1 MEKNRPDHRLIAAV
15 ATDAGEYK
23 TEAAVNGKETMVE
36 RFVRCALSGVE
47 LFGRLDGDRIEI
59 LDGPYYERIRP
70 TGRFVD
76 VERATLL
83 CPVIPSK
90 IILVGLNYRA
100 HVKQSQSATEVP
112 ANPVLF
118 LKPPT
123 SLLGPDGDI
132 LYPDGV
138 DRVDYEAE
146 LGVVIGRRG
155 HRIPIDSAYDYIFGY
170 TCVNDVTARKIQKQD
185 GQWTRGKGFNTFC
198 PVGPYVVS
206 GIDAS
211 DLSVE
216 AYLNGQRKQYGRTSD
231 LIFSIPYLVHFISSV
246 MTLLP
251 GDIISTGTPEG
262 IDPMQKGDTIEVR
275 VENVGSL
282 VNRIV

>member
-1 MEKNRPDHRLIAAV
+1 MEQ
-15 ATDAGEYK
+15 
-23 TEAAVNGKETMVE
+23 
-36 RFVRCALSGVE
+36 FVRCALSGVE
-47 LFGRLDGDRIEI
+47 LFGRLDGRRMEI

-76 VERATLL
+76 VDQVRLL
-83 CPVIPSK
+83 CPVAPSK
-90 IILVGLNYRA
+90 IILVGLNYRK
-100 HVKQSQSATEVP
+100 HVEHSQSATEVP

-123 SLLGPDGDI
+123 ALLEPNGDI
-132 LYPDGV
+132 IYPEGV

-146 LGVVIGRRG
+146 LGVVVGRRG
-155 HRIPIDSAYDYIFGY
+155 YCIPVDRADDYIFGY
-170 TCVNDVTARKIQKQD
+170 TCVNDVTARKIQKLD

-198 PVGPYVVS
+198 PVGPYVVR

-216 AYLNGQRKQYGRTSD
+216 AYLNGQRKQYGRTSE
-231 LIFSIPYLVHFISSV
+231 LIFSIPYLVNFISSV

-251 GDIISTGTPEG
+251 GDVISTGTPEG

-275 VENVGSL
+275 VEHVGSL

>member
-1 MEKNRPDHRLIAAV
+1 
-15 ATDAGEYK
+15 
-23 TEAAVNGKETMVE
+23 VE
-36 RFVRCALSGVE
+36 RYVRCALSGVE
-47 LFGRLDGDRIEI
+47 LFGRLEDGRIEI
-59 LDGPYYERIRP
+59 LDGPYYERVRP
-70 TGRFVD
+70 TGRYVD
-76 VERATLL
+76 LERVRLL
-83 CPVIPSK
+83 CPVAPSK

-100 HVKQSQSATEVP
+100 HVQHSQSATEVP

-123 SLLGPDGDI
+123 SLVGPDGDI
-132 LYPDGV
+132 VYPDAV

-146 LGVVIGRRG
+146 LGVVIGRKG
-155 HRIPIDSAYDYIFGY
+155 HSIPIDRAEEYIFGY

-185 GQWTRGKGFNTFC
+185 GQWTRGKGFDTFC
-198 PVGPYVVS
+198 PIGPHVVR

-211 DLSVE
+211 NLSVE
-216 AYLNGQRKQYGRTSD
+216 AYLNGQRKQSGRTSD
-231 LIFSIPYLVHFISSV
+231 LIFSIPFLVHFISSV

-251 GDIISTGTPEG
+251 GDVISTGTPEG

-282 VNRIV
+282 INKII

>member
-1 MEKNRPDHRLIAAV
+1 M
-15 ATDAGEYK
+15 
-23 TEAAVNGKETMVE
+23 E
-36 RFVRCALSGVE
+36 RFVRCAFSGVE
-47 LFGRLDGDRIEI
+47 LFGRLADDRIEV
-59 LDGPYYERIRP
+59 LGGPYYERLRP
-70 TGRFVD
+70 TGRYLD
-76 VERATLL
+76 VNRVRLL
-83 CPVIPSK
+83 CPVVPSK
-90 IILVGLNYRA
+90 IILVGLNYRL
-100 HVKQSQSATEVP
+100 HVQHSQSATEVP

-123 SLLGPDGDI
+123 SLLEPDGEI
-132 LYPDGV
+132 VYPDGV

-146 LGVVIGRRG
+146 LGVVIGRKG
-155 HRIPIDSAYDYIFGY
+155 HHIPVDRADDYIFGY

-185 GQWTRGKGFNTFC
+185 GQWTRGKGFDTFC
-198 PVGPYVVS
+198 PIGPHVVR

-211 DLSVE
+211 DLLVE
-216 AYLNGQRKQYGRTSD
+216 AYLNGQRRQSGRTSD

-251 GDIISTGTPEG
+251 GDVISTGTPQG

-282 VNRIV
+282 VNRVV

>member
-1 MEKNRPDHRLIAAV
+1 MER
-15 ATDAGEYK
+15 Y
-23 TEAAVNGKETMVE
+23 
-36 RFVRCALSGVE
+36 VRCALSGVE
-47 LFGRLDGDRIEI
+47 LFGRLEDGRIEI
-59 LDGPYYERIRP
+59 LDGPYYAGVRP
-70 TGRFVD
+70 TGRYVD
-76 VERATLL
+76 LERVRLL
-83 CPVIPSK
+83 CPVAPSK

-100 HVKQSQSATEVP
+100 HVQHSQSATEAP

-132 LYPDGV
+132 VYPDGV

-146 LGVVIGRRG
+146 LGVVIGRTG
-155 HRIPIDSAYDYIFGY
+155 HRIPIDRAEEYIFGY

-185 GQWTRGKGFNTFC
+185 GQWTRGKGFDTFC
-198 PVGPYVVS
+198 PIGPHVVR

-211 DLSVE
+211 NLSVE
-216 AYLNGQRKQYGRTSD
+216 AYLNGQRKQSGRTSD
-231 LIFSIPYLVHFISSV
+231 LIFSIPFLVHFISSV

-251 GDIISTGTPEG
+251 GDVISTGTPEG

-282 VNRIV
+282 INTII

>member
-1 MEKNRPDHRLIAAV
+1 MER
-15 ATDAGEYK
+15 Y
-23 TEAAVNGKETMVE
+23 
-36 RFVRCALSGVE
+36 VRCALSGVE
-47 LFGRLDGDRIEI
+47 LFGRLEDGRIEI
-59 LDGPYYERIRP
+59 LDGPYYAGARP

-76 VERATLL
+76 LERVRLL
-83 CPVIPSK
+83 CPVVPSK

-100 HVKQSQSATEVP
+100 HVQHSQSATEAP

-132 LYPDGV
+132 VYPDGI

-146 LGVVIGRRG
+146 LGVVIGRKG
-155 HRIPIDSAYDYIFGY
+155 HRIPIEQAEEYIFGY

-185 GQWTRGKGFNTFC
+185 GQWTRGKGFDTFC
-198 PVGPYVVS
+198 PIGPQVVR

-211 DLSVE
+211 NLSVE
-216 AYLNGQRKQYGRTSD
+216 AYLNGQRKQSGRTSD
-231 LIFSIPYLVHFISSV
+231 LIFSIPFLVHFISSV

-251 GDIISTGTPEG
+251 GDVISTGTPEG

-282 VNRIV
+282 INKII